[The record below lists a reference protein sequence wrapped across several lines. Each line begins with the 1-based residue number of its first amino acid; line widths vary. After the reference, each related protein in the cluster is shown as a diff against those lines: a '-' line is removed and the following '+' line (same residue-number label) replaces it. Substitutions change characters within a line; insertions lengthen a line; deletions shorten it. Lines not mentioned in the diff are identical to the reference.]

1 RLHQPGGPAA
11 DRREPVPRD
20 RLERDGTGGHARHQR
35 LRLAGAGLAGRL
47 ERQCRVG
54 AREHDRDAARLRN
67 ELEGDLDQRADDAV
81 PEQQPVKAG
90 TMTRTSMRTFLCG
103 AVAAI
108 ACAGCGGMP
117 ERVESWPASVPVE
130 TAAAT
135 PTDGAI
141 YRDSGDVRLFED
153 VRAARVG

>member
-1 RLHQPGGPAA
+1 
-11 DRREPVPRD
+11 
-20 RLERDGTGGHARHQR
+20 
-35 LRLAGAGLAGRL
+35 RL

-90 TMTRTSMRTFLCG
+90 TMTRTSMRTFLYG

-117 ERVESWPASVPVE
+117 ERVESWPAPVPVE

-153 VRAARVG
+153 VRAARVGDVLTVRLIERTNATKNAATSTSKSSEAAFANPVVFG